1 MQYNIVS
8 VIIDHILLI
17 NGIISYCLPMD
28 ITHNCL
34 LGNYMQNMILNII
47 IYGIFA
53 GEFMTQLIKHNRSI
67 LYGVMGYPL
76 IICKIYQNA
85 Q

>member
-1 MQYNIVS
+1 
-8 VIIDHILLI
+8 
-17 NGIISYCLPMD
+17 MD
-28 ITHNCL
+28 MTHNCL

-53 GEFMTQLIKHNRSI
+53 GKFMTQLIKHNRSI

-76 IICKIYQNA
+76 IILIAMLKASYFNNERIKTVIKWTNNSI
-85 Q
+85 